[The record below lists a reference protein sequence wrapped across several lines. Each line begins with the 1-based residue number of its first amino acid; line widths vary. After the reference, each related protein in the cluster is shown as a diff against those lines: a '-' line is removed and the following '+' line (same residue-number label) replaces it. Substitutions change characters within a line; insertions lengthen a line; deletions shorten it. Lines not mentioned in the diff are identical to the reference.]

1 LSFSLAGKTIVFS
14 HVIPLQQQK
23 QPESHPAYRLGTEL
37 GASIANS
44 VGPTVTHIVAGS
56 NGTDKVRWARGKPAV
71 HAVSVDWLASC
82 GYLWRQADERATP
95 VEAAPPPG
103 AARIGPDFKGTL
115 APPQMR

>member
-1 LSFSLAGKTIVFS
+1 MLRHLSSA
-14 HVIPLQQQK
+14 
-23 QPESHPAYRLGTEL
+23 RLTP
-37 GASIANS
+37 SP
-44 VGPTVTHIVAGS
+44 PTLHT
-56 NGTDKVRWARGKPAV
+56 GTDKVRWARGKPAV